1 MTLFRCDRQV
11 KQLEID
17 SVEAEWE
24 KTSHRE
30 SSRERKTEQFFY
42 KNEKKKERKK
52 KRMSKP
58 ERKAKLT
65 THYFCKFL
73 KTTIQ
78 KFAL

>member
-17 SVEAEWE
+17 SVEAERE

-52 KRMSKP
+52 KECPNQREK
-58 ERKAKLT
+58 
-65 THYFCKFL
+65 
-73 KTTIQ
+73 Q
-78 KFAL
+78 N